1 MVTDTT
7 AVWDGLRSDLWNYFR
22 KRVRDDHA
30 ADDLLQE
37 TFLRVHRRLS
47 EGMDAERIG
56 AWVYG
61 IARNVL
67 VDHYR
72 ANGRTNFELSDDSP
86 EPEPDA
92 TPGVQAEAAGWLEGF
107 VARLPDTYRD
117 AVTLSELKGL
127 PHAAVAEKL
136 GLSLTA
142 VKSRVRRGRARVKRD
157 LEDCC
162 RFELDRRG
170 NVLDYER
177 KQAECACGTGKC

>member
-1 MVTDTT
+1 MATDTT
-7 AVWDGLRSDLWNYFR
+7 AVWDGLRTDLWNYFR

-37 TFLRVHRRLS
+37 TFLRVHRRLA
-47 EGMDAERIG
+47 EGMEAERIS

-72 ANGRTNFELSDDSP
+72 ANGRPTSELADDSA
-86 EPEPDA
+86 EPEPDG
-92 TPGVQAEAAGWLEGF
+92 TPDVQAEAAGWLEGF
-107 VARLPDTYRD
+107 VARLPDTYRE
-117 AVTLSELKGL
+117 AVTLSELNGL
-127 PHAAVAEKL
+127 PHAAVAEQL
-136 GLSLTA
+136 GLSVTA
-142 VKSRVRRGRARVKRD
+142 VKSRVRRGRALVKRD

-177 KQAECACGTGKC
+177 RNGECGCTSEKC

>member
-1 MVTDTT
+1 MVADTT
-7 AVWDGLRSDLWNYFR
+7 AVWDVLRSDLWNYFR

-37 TFLRVHRRLS
+37 TFLRVHRRLPD
-47 EGMDAERIG
+47 GPDAERIG

-72 ANGRTNFELSDDSP
+72 ANGRPTSGLTDDSAK
-86 EPEPDA
+86 PEPDNA
-92 TPGVQAEAAGWLEGF
+92 PDVQAEAASWLEGF
-107 VARLPDTYRD
+107 VARLPDTYRE

-127 PHAAVAEKL
+127 PHAAVAEQL

-142 VKSRVRRGRARVKRD
+142 VKSRVRRGRAMVKRD

-177 KQAECACGTGKC
+177 RNGECGCGVGKC